1 MLLRAVSLGFGGYV
15 DLDLKFGEFFNA
27 NHTLVVRYLP
37 QYPYAYAGPLLAE
50 NGPGRFMIGQGDY
63 RWGTG
68 DFKQVGPSTLFLE
81 VGDERAVY
89 EVPHTAGDDP
99 NGPRLYRDTWQ
110 VLAAVREGDTY
121 SLYLNGR
128 RLHPFQDPNVP
139 DPATDVVVGPNRAP
153 QDHAKLRVGRRSR
166 GRGNSN
172 RGYQFYGLVDDVA
185 VYGRAF
191 NRTEVGAIWDAPAL
205 TGDEADLIAAWS
217 FDEPEAGD
225 PVPPSTLARPFHVP
239 DEAEIPDHVNPNAAQ
254 QLPVY
259 LVPVSPD
266 RDSAVDALQLD
277 TRPSKTH
284 MEVPFGVGEIWRV
297 GQPWHSPGGSHNG
310 FAAFAWDLNRVG
322 EATFDQPIH
331 AAGTGRIRESIQ
343 NDDDGGAPAATE
355 NKLRIVQA
363 PDEIASYL
371 HLRPGWF
378 TKYFP
383 GEPVQPPTL
392 PEGQQPEVESGQ
404 IVADVSDHL
413 HFGTRLVEPFT
424 IPVALQN
431 YEMSE
436 NNGAD
441 WERVLVGIPVT
452 GQWLRR
458 ADPGT
463 PLPPGQPN
471 DPWWIRYLY
480 RLALRIIRWL
490 GSIVRALFRR

>member
-343 NDDDGGAPAATE
+343 NDDDGGAPGRDRKQAADRPSARRDCQLPPLTAWVVHQVLPRRARTTADTTRGSAARGRVRPDRGRRVRSPS
-355 NKLRIVQA
+355 LRYA
-363 PDEIASYL
+363 FGRALHHSCCASE
-371 HLRPGWF
+371 LR
-378 TKYFP
+378 
-383 GEPVQPPTL
+383 
-392 PEGQQPEVESGQ
+392 
-404 IVADVSDHL
+404 DVREQWRRL
-413 HFGTRLVEPFT
+413 GTRAGGYPSYWT
-424 IPVALQN
+424 VAP
-431 YEMSE
+431 
-436 NNGAD
+436 AC
-441 WERVLVGIPVT
+441 
-452 GQWLRR
+452 
-458 ADPGT
+458 
-463 PLPPGQPN
+463 
-471 DPWWIRYLY
+471 
-480 RLALRIIRWL
+480 
-490 GSIVRALFRR
+490 